1 MNKIS
6 KKMSFIMN
14 LWTLNTIISKKIDSK
29 LGAIHGISFTEY
41 MVLFHLKNSDAKSM
55 RRIDLAQTLGLTA
68 SGVTR
73 LLSPME
79 KIGLIQKEV
88 NKRDARVSLVRITIS
103 GEGIL
108 NDATLGLEEA
118 SNSLLQNVTNSSLQ
132 KSLEAFQAI
141 NSERKIL

>member
-1 MNKIS
+1 
-6 KKMSFIMN
+6 MN
-14 LWTLNTIISKKIDSK
+14 LWTLNTIISKKIDGK

>member
-1 MNKIS
+1 MSEITE
-6 KKMSFIMN
+6 KMSFIMN
-14 LWTLNTIISKKIDSK
+14 LWTVNTIISKRIDGK
-29 LGAIHGISFTEY
+29 LGSIHGISFTEY
-41 MVLFHLKNSDAKSM
+41 MVLFHLKSSEAKLL

-79 KIGLIQKEV
+79 KIGLVEKET
-88 NKRDARVSLVRITIS
+88 NKRDARVSLVKITSS
-103 GEGIL
+103 GERIL
-108 NDATLGLEEA
+108 NDAMLGLEEV

-141 NSERKIL
+141 NSETKML